1 MDLTNITPDQTI
13 DTCGLS
19 CPMPL
24 LKTKKALKG
33 LKSGQILEILG
44 TDPGSKNDIPD
55 FGAKKRQHIP
65 GHGGWRKRCH
75 PLLYSEQLGQENR

>member
-1 MDLTNITPDQTI
+1 MELEKIIPDSTV

-33 LKSGQILEILG
+33 LKAGQILEIVG
-44 TDPGSKNDIPD
+44 TDPGSKKDIPD
-55 FGAKKRQHIP
+55 FGAKN
-65 GHGGWRKRCH
+65 GNTF
-75 PLLYSEQLGQENR
+75 LGMIDGEMGLTRYYIMKN

>member
-1 MDLTNITPDQTI
+1 MELDKITPDSTV

-33 LKSGQILEILG
+33 LKAGQILEILG
-44 TDPGSKNDIPD
+44 TDPGSKKDIPD
-55 FGAKKRQHIP
+55 FGAKN
-65 GHGGWRKRCH
+65 GNTFLGMADGGKGLTRYYIRK
-75 PLLYSEQLGQENR
+75 N